1 MHHLSTAFQKPMMHK
16 LTIQKIRTLS
26 CQCTIYLNT
35 TKIIEKITGSL
46 WNYYRDEASNPLSSS
61 SESFKYNTSI
71 TGDTY
76 DGDDDADK
84 VVKNE
89 TELVIP
95 QAIFGE
101 L

>member
-1 MHHLSTAFQKPMMHK
+1 MHHLSTAFQKSMMHK

-26 CQCTIYLNT
+26 CQCT

>member
-1 MHHLSTAFQKPMMHK
+1 MMHK

-26 CQCTIYLNT
+26 CQYTIYLNT